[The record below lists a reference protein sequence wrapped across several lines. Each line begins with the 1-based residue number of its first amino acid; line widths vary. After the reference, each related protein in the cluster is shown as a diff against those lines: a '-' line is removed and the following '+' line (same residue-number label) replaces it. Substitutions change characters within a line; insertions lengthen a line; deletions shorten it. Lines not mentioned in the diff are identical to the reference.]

1 MIGSPAISTRLM
13 IGSSMVRGRLMRIF
27 EIASFTSLTA
37 RSWFTS
43 RRNSIVVIDEP
54 SEMVERMCLTPFT
67 PATESS
73 THFVT
78 WVCNSA
84 GAAPDCVIV
93 TETIGMSMLGNRV
106 IGRARKLTRPSTIS
120 TRNSTSE
127 GIGLRIAQAETLR
140 RMAISSGAILSAARR
155 QPEPRRGG
163 PAAPGRRRAGTS
175 RRGPPPPRPPRG
187 RCAAP

>member
-1 MIGSPAISTRLM
+1 MIGRPAISTRLM

-43 RRNSIVVIDEP
+43 RRNSIVVIEAP

-78 WVCNSA
+78 WVCNSD
-84 GAAPDCVIV
+84 GAAPLCVTV
-93 TETIGMSMLGNRV
+93 TETIGMSILGNRV

-120 TRNSTSE
+120 TRNRTRE

-140 RMAISSGAILSAARR
+140 RMR
-155 QPEPRRGG
+155 
-163 PAAPGRRRAGTS
+163 
-175 RRGPPPPRPPRG
+175 
-187 RCAAP
+187 